1 MKITLD
7 SNCFKN
13 QTFIDFLIENRNELE
28 THLSIIVYIET
39 LIWYQ
44 FRGLK
49 VGDFDS
55 EIEDINAKI
64 DFMDKDVSIKISE
77 MVVLK
82 NKSFP
87 FKNHARDYFIG
98 VIAAHNDTI
107 LITYNTRH
115 FDWLPK
121 QVLTPE
127 EFVRSFLDF
136 E

>member
-1 MKITLD
+1 VA
-7 SNCFKN
+7 S
-13 QTFIDFLIENRNELE
+13 
-28 THLSIIVYIET
+28 
-39 LIWYQ
+39 
-44 FRGLK
+44 
-49 VGDFDS
+49 
-55 EIEDINAKI
+55 
-64 DFMDKDVSIKISE
+64 KISE
-77 MVVLK
+77 MVILK

-136 E
+136 K